1 MEWYNFFMEKYF
13 HTYQTEIGELLIAEM
28 NGYITDVISC
38 KDLYRLFS
46 GINQETPLLQK
57 AAFQMREYLRGERKN
72 FDLPLA
78 PEGTSFQRQVWKAL
92 QAIPY
97 GETRSYKDIAV
108 VIGKPKAMRAVGM
121 ANHHNPISFIIP
133 CHRVIGANGSLVGY
147 GGGLELKK
155 KLLDLEKTFLNPL
168 N

>member
-1 MEWYNFFMEKYF
+1 MEKYF
-13 HTYQTEIGELLIAEM
+13 YTYQTEIGELLIAEM
-28 NGYITDVISC
+28 NGDITDVISC
-38 KDLYRLFS
+38 KDLYRPFN

-57 AAFQMREYLRGERKN
+57 AACQMREYLRGERKN

-155 KLLDLEKTFLNPL
+155 KLLDLEKTYLNPL

>member
-1 MEWYNFFMEKYF
+1 MEKYF
-13 HTYQTEIGELLIAEM
+13 YTYQTEIGELLIAEM
-28 NGYITDVISC
+28 NGNITDVISC
-38 KDLYRLFS
+38 KDLYRPFS

-72 FDLPLA
+72 FNLPLA

-92 QAIPY
+92 QDIPY

-155 KLLDLEKTFLNPL
+155 KLLDLEKTYLNPL